1 VTSAGLPGPVEPSE
15 RGDNPLPIGAQII
28 GPCHE
33 VRTVLTFAVVV
44 EREFG
49 GSMPPPGDAG

>member
-1 VTSAGLPGPVEPSE
+1 VEPSE